1 MGDPEEPRADAEMTE
16 LESDLLRIMINEELE
31 EVKEAK
37 AEAETMESDYE
48 AYTASFFRD
57 DWIKVWSRSHGSFE
71 DTTKISSMR
80 FTDVLPAPHYDADPT
95 CTLQVFSVK
104 VEGIKRGLQW
114 PLDVFGIVAVRDSVD
129 FNRNVIFSRTRD
141 NCQTLTKE
149 DRNLALEGPTRAV
162 VWIDYMY
169 IEVKLK
175 VKGATESED
184 KDLSFLVV
192 PIVCGDATY
201 SHQIHRYNTSKLS
214 TLRLTLGHIVRS
226 VEATIFVRVSD
237 GSWPDGFRAKFAAF
251 ATGIRDK
258 RVAGVD
264 HKKII
269 LLDSGSGKVVPV
281 TGEGEIML
289 SRRVV
294 SVETTG
300 KLRVCVKAWEGSEC
314 VKNAVKDELFFIKPK
329 EASRSSGLLDAGFCK
344 MEVTVAWS
352 LVSCYG

>member
-1 MGDPEEPRADAEMTE
+1 MGNPEEPRADAETTE
-16 LESDLLRIMINEELE
+16 LESDFLTIMINEQVD

-48 AYTASFFRD
+48 AYKASFFRD
-57 DWIKVWSRSHGSFE
+57 DWIRVWSRSHGSFE
-71 DTTKISSMR
+71 DTTKIGCML
-80 FTDVLPAPHYDADPT
+80 FTDEPAPRYGAFPM

-104 VEGIKRGLQW
+104 VEGIRRGLQW

-129 FNRNVIFSRTRD
+129 FNRIVIFSRTRD

-149 DRNLALEGPTRAV
+149 DRNLTLEGPTRAV
-162 VWIDYMY
+162 VWMDYLY
-169 IEVKLK
+169 IEVKLT

-192 PIVCGDATY
+192 PIVCGHGTY
-201 SHQIHRYNTSKLS
+201 YSRQIHRYNTSKLS
-214 TLRLTLGHIVRS
+214 TLKLTLGHIVHS

-237 GSWPDGFRAKFAAF
+237 GPWLDGFRAQFAAF

-269 LLDSGSGKVVPV
+269 LLDSGSGNVPV
-281 TGEGEIML
+281 NGEGGVVL

-300 KLRVCVKAWEGSEC
+300 KLRVCVKAWEVSGS
-314 VKNAVKDELFFIKPK
+314 VKNAVKDEVFFTPK
-329 EASRSSGLLDAGFCK
+329 EASRSFGLLDAGFCK

-352 LVSCYG
+352 LVSCDG